1 MLNHP
6 SKRLAG
12 VRRRYLVMATMAVM
26 VPLTALASASPAMA
40 EPKGIFKVFKECPT
54 EIPGLVQCTYD
65 QTTEGEFV
73 IGTQRVPITGSGQ
86 TLILQGGNFPTG
98 NPENEAEYFA
108 LPAKNGE
115 SLSKTPLNVP
125 GGLTGLINCEDITG
139 SGWFETELRKACKS
153 VLEGSL
159 LGVTATSEL
168 VANEHNPVIV
178 NEFAAGREEGTALTL
193 PLRVHLKNPFLGNS
207 CYIGSEAHP
216 LQLHLT
222 TGATSLTSP
231 PKGWKSIHGALGT
244 VKGETEKELS
254 LLRLVGNTLV
264 DNTFAAPAPEGCGE
278 ITLFGKTYTGFAD
291 FLLEAKLKIPNNPGE
306 NTAILKGEQKI
317 TEPANVIA
325 SESF

>member
-6 SKRLAG
+6 SRRLAG
-12 VRRRYLVMATMAVM
+12 VRRRYLVMAAMAVM

-54 EIPGLVQCTYD
+54 EIPGLAQCTFA

-86 TLILQGGNFPTG
+86 TITLQGGNFPTG

-115 SLSKTPLNVP
+115 SLSKTELNVP
-125 GGLTGLINCEDITG
+125 GGLTGLINCEEIKG
-139 SGWFETELRKACKS
+139 SGWFETELRKACKA
-153 VLEGSL
+153 VFEGPL

-178 NEFAAGREEGTALTL
+178 NEFALAREEGTALTL
-193 PLRVHLKNPFLGNS
+193 PLRIHLKNPFLGKS

-222 TGATSLTSP
+222 TGATALKEP
-231 PKGWKSIHGALGT
+231 PAGWKSIHGAKGT
-244 VKGETEKELS
+244 AKGETEKGLS
-254 LLRLVGNTLV
+254 LLRLTGNSLV

-291 FLLEAKLKIPNNPGE
+291 FLLEAKLKIPNKAGE
-306 NTAILKGEQKI
+306 NTAILTGEQKV

>member
-1 MLNHP
+1 MLNHL
-6 SKRLAG
+6 SGRLAG
-12 VRRRYLVMATMAVM
+12 VSRRTLVMAVMALM
-26 VPLTALASASPAMA
+26 VPVTALASASPAMA

-54 EIPGLVQCTYD
+54 EIPGLAQCTFS
-65 QTTEGEFV
+65 QVTAGEFV
-73 IGTQRVPITGSGQ
+73 IGTSRVPITGSGQ
-86 TLILQGGNFPTG
+86 TITLQGGNIKTG

-115 SLSKTPLNVP
+115 SLSKTELNVP
-125 GGLTGLINCEDITG
+125 GGLTGFINCEEIKG
-139 SGWFETELRKACKS
+139 SGWFETELRKACKA
-153 VLEGSL
+153 VFEGPL

-178 NEFAAGREEGTALTL
+178 NEFNANREEGTALTL
-193 PLRVHLKNPFLGNS
+193 PLRVHLKNPFLGKS

-222 TGATSLTSP
+222 TGATSLKSP
-231 PKGWKSIHGALGT
+231 PKGWKSIHGALGEIR
-244 VKGETEKELS
+244 GESEKELS
-254 LLRLVGNTLV
+254 VLRLIGNSLV

-291 FLLEAKLKIPNNPGE
+291 SLLEGKLKIPNNPGE
-306 NTAILKGEQKI
+306 NTAILTGEQKL
-317 TEPANVIA
+317 TEPSSVIA

>member
-1 MLNHP
+1 
-6 SKRLAG
+6 
-12 VRRRYLVMATMAVM
+12 MAVVAAM

-54 EIPGLVQCTYD
+54 EIPGLAQCTYD

-73 IGTQRVPITGSGQ
+73 IGNTKVPITGSGQ
-86 TLILQGGNFPTG
+86 TITLQGGNIKTG

-115 SLSKTPLNVP
+115 SLSKTELNVP
-125 GGLTGLINCEDITG
+125 GGISDFIDCTKITDPL
-139 SGWFETELRKACKS
+139 LRAACKFFF
-153 VLEGSL
+153 EGKV
-159 LGVTATSEL
+159 LGVTATAEL

-178 NEFAAGREEGTALTL
+178 NEFNATREEGTALTL
-193 PLRVHLKNPFLGNS
+193 PLRVHLKNPLLGNA

-231 PKGWKSIHGALGT
+231 PKGWKSIHGALGEIR
-244 VKGETEKELS
+244 GESEKELS
-254 LLRLVGNTLV
+254 VLRLIGNTLV
-264 DNTFAAPAPEGCGE
+264 DNNTWSAPGAEGCGE
-278 ITLFGKTYTGFAD
+278 FLGIKGVLD
-291 FLLEAKLKIPNNPGE
+291 FVLDLKVGIPNNPGE
-306 NTAILKGEQKI
+306 NTAILKGEQKL
-317 TEPANVIA
+317 TEPSSVIA

>member
-1 MLNHP
+1 
-6 SKRLAG
+6 
-12 VRRRYLVMATMAVM
+12 MAVLAAM

-54 EIPGLVQCTYD
+54 EIPGLAQCTYD

-73 IGTQRVPITGSGQ
+73 IGNTKVPITGSGQ
-86 TLILQGGNFPTG
+86 TITLQGGNIKTG

-115 SLSKTPLNVP
+115 SLSKTELNVP
-125 GGLTGLINCEDITG
+125 GGISDFIDCTKITDPL
-139 SGWFETELRKACKS
+139 LRAACKFFF
-153 VLEGSL
+153 EGKV
-159 LGVTATSEL
+159 LGVTATAEL

-178 NEFAAGREEGTALTL
+178 NEFNATREEGTALTL
-193 PLRVHLKNPFLGNS
+193 PLRVHLKNPLLGNA

-231 PKGWKSIHGALGT
+231 PKGWKSIHGALGEIR
-244 VKGETEKELS
+244 GESEKELS
-254 LLRLVGNTLV
+254 VLRLIGNTLV
-264 DNTFAAPAPEGCGE
+264 DNNTWSAPGAEGCGE
-278 ITLFGKTYTGFAD
+278 FLGIKGVLD
-291 FLLEAKLKIPNNPGE
+291 FVLDLKVGIPNNPGE
-306 NTAILKGEQKI
+306 NTAILKGEQKL
-317 TEPANVIA
+317 TEPSSVIA

>member
-6 SKRLAG
+6 SRRLAG
-12 VRRRYLVMATMAVM
+12 VRRRSLVMAVVAAM

-54 EIPGLVQCTYD
+54 EIPGLAQCTYD

-73 IGTQRVPITGSGQ
+73 IGNTKVPITGSGQ
-86 TLILQGGNFPTG
+86 TITLQGGNIKTG

-115 SLSKTPLNVP
+115 SLSKTELNVP
-125 GGLTGLINCEDITG
+125 GGISDFIDCTKITDPL
-139 SGWFETELRKACKS
+139 LRAACKFFF
-153 VLEGSL
+153 EGKV
-159 LGVTATSEL
+159 LGVTATAEL

-178 NEFAAGREEGTALTL
+178 NEFNATREEGTALTL
-193 PLRVHLKNPFLGNS
+193 PLRVHLKNPLLGNA

-231 PKGWKSIHGALGT
+231 PKGWKSIHGALGEIR
-244 VKGETEKELS
+244 GESEKELS
-254 LLRLVGNTLV
+254 VLRLIGNTLV
-264 DNTFAAPAPEGCGE
+264 DNNTWSAPGAEGCGE
-278 ITLFGKTYTGFAD
+278 FLGIKGVLD
-291 FLLEAKLKIPNNPGE
+291 FVLDLKVGIPNNPGE
-306 NTAILKGEQKI
+306 NTAILKGEQKL
-317 TEPANVIA
+317 TEPSSVIA